1 MTALFLYSI
10 CAAIPLGTPPEPPA
24 KVADDISGIYSYQ
37 ANDGTADYTG
47 SVVIR
52 KNNERYLLQYSL
64 SAETDKGRALLGY
77 DAVGIVVD
85 GNLSVAWKSGEAVG
99 VAVFRQ
105 KGGVLRGGWN
115 ALPGSSRVGQ
125 EALRF
130 LGPIPE

>member
-1 MTALFLYSI
+1 MTALHLYLL
-10 CAAIPLGTPPEPPA
+10 CAALPLATPPPPPA
-24 KVADDISGIYSYQ
+24 PPPDLSGIYSYQ

-77 DAVGIVVD
+77 DGVGIFVD

-99 VAVFRQ
+99 VAVFRP
-105 KGGVLRGGWN
+105 KGGVLRGGWS
-115 ALPGSSRVGQ
+115 ALPGSSRIGQ
-125 EALRF
+125 ETLRY
-130 LGPIPE
+130 LGPLPE